1 MAIYAKDLREQRA
14 KLVADARALVDR
26 ANPSAEDSAKFDDLM
41 AKADDLK
48 AQIDRIE
55 RADDVERDLSARID
69 SRARHTGVS
78 TDQAAAESQAEDRAF
93 SAFMRSGM
101 NGLTDEQRSV
111 MTRRVADVQNAQSTG
126 TGSSGGYTVP
136 SGLYHQLIDAQLAFG
151 GMLTEAYVFETESG
165 NQLPIPTDNDTS
177 NEGAIIG
184 ENTTVASQDIAF
196 GQVTLNA
203 YMYHSKAV
211 LVSLQLLQDSAF
223 DLNSFLV
230 DKLGTRIARIT
241 NRHFTVGTGSGQPNG
256 LVTASTT
263 GQTGASGQTAS
274 IIYDD
279 LVELEHSVDP
289 AYRAKAKFM
298 FHDQTLKTLKKLKD
312 GYGRPLWLPGI
323 AVKEPDTINGYGYAV
338 NQHMPTMAADAKSVV
353 FGDLKSYFIRR
364 VNNPIVMRLAERYAD
379 AGQVG
384 FIVWQRFDGTLVDA
398 GTHPVKAY
406 ANSHT

>member
-1 MAIYAKDLREQRA
+1 M
-14 KLVADARALVDR
+14 
-26 ANPSAEDSAKFDDLM
+26 
-41 AKADDLK
+41 
-48 AQIDRIE
+48 
-55 RADDVERDLSARID
+55 
-69 SRARHTGVS
+69 
-78 TDQAAAESQAEDRAF
+78 
-93 SAFMRSGM
+93 
-101 NGLTDEQRSV
+101 
-111 MTRRVADVQNAQSTG
+111 
-126 TGSSGGYTVP
+126 
-136 SGLYHQLIDAQLAFG
+136 
-151 GMLTEAYVFETESG
+151 
-165 NQLPIPTDNDTS
+165 
-177 NEGAIIG
+177 
-184 ENTTVASQDIAF
+184 
-196 GQVTLNA
+196 
-203 YMYHSKAV
+203 